1 MKRLGEYL
9 IENEICDESLLDS
22 ALEEQAELK
31 SKGIFKPLGSVLTD
45 SLAISLQDL
54 DEILSKMH
62 IDILSMSALFQDIS
76 KESIEKT
83 VSKSDSISKKAIA
96 FPADD

>member
-9 IENEICDESLLDS
+9 IENKICDESLLDS

-45 SLAISLQDL
+45 SLAISLQEL
-54 DEILSKMH
+54 DKILSKMH
-62 IDILSMSALFQDIS
+62 IDILSMSALFRDIS
-76 KESIEKT
+76 KKSIERI
-83 VSKSDSISKKAIA
+83 VSQAEYKVL
-96 FPADD
+96 P